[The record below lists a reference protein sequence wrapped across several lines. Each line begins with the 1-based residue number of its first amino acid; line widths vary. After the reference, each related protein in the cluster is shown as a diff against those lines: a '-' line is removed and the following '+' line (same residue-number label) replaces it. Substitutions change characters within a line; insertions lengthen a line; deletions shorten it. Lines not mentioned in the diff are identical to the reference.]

1 MRIRTIVV
9 AGSALALLTALAACT
24 TPAASDGSSTV
35 PATTASSGAAST
47 AAPGVVVTG
56 GGAAPGG
63 HGGEGASGGGTVV
76 AASFRA
82 DLTIQKAGLGLLTLT
97 NVSKNNVTVKGW
109 ASLVFLNAANEAV
122 AVPVKQVNVPG
133 AGSSITVPPGRTA
146 FAGVKWAV
154 GAKADPKTFVA
165 TSVQLTPP
173 GASGRINVKI
183 VGTDGRSGGYVE
195 FDMTSVQV
203 GTLQPSSQGVLVF

>member
-35 PATTASSGAAST
+35 PATTTSSGAAST
-47 AAPGVVVTG
+47 
-56 GGAAPGG
+56 AAPGG

-82 DLTIQKAGLGLLTLT
+82 DLTVQKAGLGLLTLT

>member
-24 TPAASDGSSTV
+24 TPAASDSSSTV
-35 PATTASSGAAST
+35 PATTASAGAPTS
-47 AAPGVVVTG
+47 APGVVVTG
-56 GGAAPGG
+56 SGAAPGG
-63 HGGEGASGGGTVV
+63 HGGEGASGGATVV

-97 NVSKNNVTVKGW
+97 NVSKNNVTIKGW
-109 ASLVFLNAANEAV
+109 PSLVFLNAANEAV

-133 AGSSITVPPGRTA
+133 AASSITVPPGRTA

-154 GAKADPKTFVA
+154 GDKADPKTFVA

-173 GASGRINVKI
+173 NASGRINTKI